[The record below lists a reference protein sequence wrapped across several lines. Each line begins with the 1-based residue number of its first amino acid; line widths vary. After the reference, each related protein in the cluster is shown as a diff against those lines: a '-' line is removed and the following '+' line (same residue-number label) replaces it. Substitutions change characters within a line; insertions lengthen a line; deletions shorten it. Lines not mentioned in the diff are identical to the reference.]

1 MATPKTLQEIAK
13 RTREVLEQF
22 ERNADQQNFLLMIFE
37 KLDER
42 TSQVVTPSPPWLGTW
57 DAPLPANAPADSHA
71 SSHASTPPRH
81 QA

>member
-1 MATPKTLQEIAK
+1 
-13 RTREVLEQF
+13 VLEQF

-42 TSQVVTPSPPWLGTW
+42 TSQVVTPHPPRPPWLGTW
-57 DAPLPANAPADSHA
+57 DAPLPANAPADSAA
-71 SSHASTPPRH
+71 SSHAITPPRH